1 MEIDNGK
8 KISLADRKINKQ
20 IHDTIGE
27 EKKDILRAM
36 QLQELNEQAS
46 KVGKLSELPLN
57 IVKPDVNQPR
67 KSFKN
72 IDSLASSIK
81 ENGIIQPIIV
91 TTKKEDGT
99 HHIIAGERRY
109 LASKQIGLTTIPCI
123 VRDEETDASIL
134 LLQLLEN
141 DQREGVSP
149 FEEAD
154 VLRELIDNKNVKKA
168 DIAKVLGRDAS
179 WISMRLKIADAKP
192 NIRDLADKGVIED
205 VRTLYE
211 LKKFS
216 EEMPEGADEFV
227 TKALENKISGSFRD
241 AITRYRDSW
250 KRKAEVIDSSMMDV
264 INVKTIAKDGNILKI
279 KGSRAGLKAHTY
291 SFEITEDFK
300 KVLFDALIK

>member
-1 MEIDNGK
+1 MAK
-8 KISLADRKINKQ
+8 KISLANRKVNKPIN
-20 IHDTIGE
+20 DTIGE

-46 KVGKLSELPLN
+46 KVGKLYELALS
-57 IVKPDVNQPR
+57 IVIPDINQPR
-67 KSFKN
+67 KTFKN
-72 IDSLASSIK
+72 INSLADSIK
-81 ENGIIQPIIV
+81 ENGVIQPIIV
-91 TTKKEDGT
+91 TSKKVDGI

-123 VRDEETDASIL
+123 VREEETDASIL

-141 DQREGVSP
+141 DQREDVSP

-154 VLRELIDNKNVKKA
+154 ALRQLIDNMNVKKA

-216 EEMPEGADEFV
+216 EEMPDGADEFV
-227 TKALENKISGSFRD
+227 SKALDNKISGSFRS

-264 INVKTIAKDGNILKI
+264 ISVKTIAKENNILKI
-279 KGSRAGLKAHTY
+279 KGSRAGSKAYTY

-300 KVLFDALIK
+300 KVLFDALVK

>member
-1 MEIDNGK
+1 M
-8 KISLADRKINKQ
+8 
-20 IHDTIGE
+20 
-27 EKKDILRAM
+27 
-36 QLQELNEQAS
+36 
-46 KVGKLSELPLN
+46 
-57 IVKPDVNQPR
+57 
-67 KSFKN
+67 
-72 IDSLASSIK
+72 
-81 ENGIIQPIIV
+81 
-91 TTKKEDGT
+91 
-99 HHIIAGERRY
+99 
-109 LASKQIGLTTIPCI
+109 
-123 VRDEETDASIL
+123 
-134 LLQLLEN
+134 
-141 DQREGVSP
+141 
-149 FEEAD
+149 
-154 VLRELIDNKNVKKA
+154 
-168 DIAKVLGRDAS
+168 LGRDAS

-227 TKALENKISGSFRD
+227 TKALENKVSGSFRD
-241 AITRYRDSW
+241 AINRYRDSW

>member
-1 MEIDNGK
+1 MAK
-8 KISLADRKINKQ
+8 KISLANRKVNKPIN
-20 IHDTIGE
+20 DTVGE

-46 KVGKLSELPLN
+46 KVGKLYELALS
-57 IVKPDVNQPR
+57 IVTPDVNQPR

-72 IDSLASSIK
+72 IDSLADSIK
-81 ENGIIQPIIV
+81 ENGVIQPIIV
-91 TTKKEDGT
+91 TSKKAGGT

-109 LASKQIGLTTIPCI
+109 LASKQAGLTTIPCI
-123 VRDEETDASIL
+123 VRDEETDAGIL

-154 VLRELIDNKNVKKA
+154 ALRQLIDNMNVKKA
-168 DIAKVLGRDAS
+168 EIAKVLGRDAS

-227 TKALENKISGSFRD
+227 SKALDNKISGSFRS

-264 INVKTIAKDGNILKI
+264 ISVKTIAKENNILKI
-279 KGSRAGLKAHTY
+279 KGSRAGSKAYTY

-300 KVLFDALIK
+300 KVLFDALVK

>member
-1 MEIDNGK
+1 MAK
-8 KISLADRKINKQ
+8 KISLANRKVNKQ
-20 IHDTIGE
+20 IHNTIGQ

-46 KVGKLSELPLN
+46 KVGKLYELALS
-57 IVKPDVNQPR
+57 IVKPDANQPR
-67 KSFKN
+67 KTFKN
-72 IDSLASSIK
+72 IESLAESIK
-81 ENGIIQPIIV
+81 ENGVIQPIIV
-91 TTKKEDGT
+91 TSKKDDGT

-123 VRDEETDASIL
+123 VREEETDASIL

-154 VLRELIDNKNVKKA
+154 ALRELIDNMNVKKA

-179 WISMRLKIADAKP
+179 WISMRLKIADAKS

-227 TKALENKISGSFRD
+227 TKALDNKISGSFRA

-250 KRKAEVIDSSMMDV
+250 KRRSEVIDSTMMDV
-264 INVKTIAKDGNILKI
+264 ISVSTIAKEGNVLKI
-279 KGSRAGLKAHTY
+279 KGSRAGSKAYTY
-291 SFEITEDFK
+291 SFEITEEFK

>member
-1 MEIDNGK
+1 MAK
-8 KISLADRKINKQ
+8 KISLANRKVNKPIN
-20 IHDTIGE
+20 DTIGE

-46 KVGKLSELPLN
+46 KVGKLYELALS
-57 IVKPDVNQPR
+57 IVTPDINQPR
-67 KSFKN
+67 KTFKN
-72 IDSLASSIK
+72 INSLADSIK
-81 ENGIIQPIIV
+81 ENGVIQPIIV
-91 TTKKEDGT
+91 TSKKVDGI

-123 VRDEETDASIL
+123 VREEETDASIL

-154 VLRELIDNKNVKKA
+154 ALRQLIDNMNVKKA

-216 EEMPEGADEFV
+216 EEMPDGADEFV
-227 TKALENKISGSFRD
+227 TKALDNKISGSFRA

-264 INVKTIAKDGNILKI
+264 ISVKTIAKEGSVLKI
-279 KGSRAGLKAHTY
+279 KGSRAGSKSYTY

-300 KVLFDALIK
+300 KVLFDALVK

>member
-1 MEIDNGK
+1 MVK
-8 KISLADRKINKQ
+8 KISLANRKVNKPIN
-20 IHDTIGE
+20 DTVGE

-46 KVGKLSELPLN
+46 KVGKLYELALS
-57 IVKPDVNQPR
+57 IVTPDVNQPR

-72 IDSLASSIK
+72 IDSLADSIK
-81 ENGIIQPIIV
+81 ENGVIQPIIV
-91 TTKKEDGT
+91 TSKKADGT

-109 LASKQIGLTTIPCI
+109 LASKQAGLTTIPCI
-123 VRDEETDASIL
+123 VRDEETDAGIL

-154 VLRELIDNKNVKKA
+154 ALRQLIDNMNVKKA
-168 DIAKVLGRDAS
+168 EIAKVLGRDAS

-227 TKALENKISGSFRD
+227 SKALDNKISGSFRS

-264 INVKTIAKDGNILKI
+264 ISVKTIAKENNILKI
-279 KGSRAGLKAHTY
+279 KGSRAGSKAYTY

-300 KVLFDALIK
+300 KVLFDALVK

>member
-1 MEIDNGK
+1 MAK
-8 KISLADRKINKQ
+8 KISLANRKVNKPIN
-20 IHDTIGE
+20 DTIGE

-46 KVGKLSELPLN
+46 KVGKLYELALS
-57 IVKPDVNQPR
+57 IVIPDINQPR
-67 KSFKN
+67 KTFKN
-72 IDSLASSIK
+72 INSLADSIK
-81 ENGIIQPIIV
+81 ENGVIQPIIV
-91 TTKKEDGT
+91 TSKKVDGI

-123 VRDEETDASIL
+123 VREEETDASIL

-141 DQREGVSP
+141 DQREDVSP

-154 VLRELIDNKNVKKA
+154 ALRQLIDNMNVKKA

-216 EEMPEGADEFV
+216 EEMPDGADEFV
-227 TKALENKISGSFRD
+227 TKALDNKISGSFRA

-264 INVKTIAKDGNILKI
+264 ISVKTIAKEGSVLKI
-279 KGSRAGLKAHTY
+279 KGSRAGSKSYTY

-300 KVLFDALIK
+300 KVLFDALVK